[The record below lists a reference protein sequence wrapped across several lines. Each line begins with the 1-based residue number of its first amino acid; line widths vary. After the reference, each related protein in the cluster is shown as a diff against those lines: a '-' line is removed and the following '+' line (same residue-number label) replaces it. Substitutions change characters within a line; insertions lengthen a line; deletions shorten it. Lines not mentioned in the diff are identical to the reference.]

1 MTITDWINLSLSTLS
16 LILAI
21 ISVVTVVITLKQ
33 NNKMIESESRPYIA
47 IYGDMTNFANLQFY
61 IIIKNFGKS
70 GAIIKDF
77 SCDVDLTKYNYGITV
92 TPFEC
97 IKGTLIAP
105 NQNIVCSIDNKK
117 LAADNISILNFNI
130 IYEFCGK
137 TYNEKY
143 PVNYAA
149 FRKNLTTKTSTN
161 GKELQTISYTLQEMV
176 QKDL

>member
-1 MTITDWINLSLSTLS
+1 MELPDWINLRVVILSF
-16 LILAI
+16 ILAA
-21 ISVVTVVITLKQ
+21 ISVITVIITLRQ

-117 LAADNISILNFNI
+117 LTADNIGVLNFNI
-130 IYEFCGK
+130 VYEFYGK

-143 PVNYAA
+143 SVNYAA
-149 FRKNLTTKTSTN
+149 FRKNLTTKTSTK